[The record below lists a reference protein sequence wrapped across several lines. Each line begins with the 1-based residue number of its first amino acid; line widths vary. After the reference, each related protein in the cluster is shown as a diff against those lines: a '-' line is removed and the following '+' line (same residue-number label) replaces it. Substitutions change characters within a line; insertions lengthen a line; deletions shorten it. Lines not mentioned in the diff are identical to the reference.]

1 MTANGERQG
10 YYGCSF
16 KSYQD
21 TLYAKAGYQ
30 YYSNCYIEGKC
41 FEFLENYEA
50 NEMQELLTI
59 YSAMPARGLA
69 SVSQKREQFCDDKY

>member
-1 MTANGERQG
+1 VGYNLNKRRHRLIWFQAVALTANGERQG

-30 YYSNCYIEGKC
+30 YYSNCYIEGKYVDS
-41 FEFLENYEA
+41 LENYEA
-50 NEMQELLTI
+50 NEM
-59 YSAMPARGLA
+59 
-69 SVSQKREQFCDDKY
+69 